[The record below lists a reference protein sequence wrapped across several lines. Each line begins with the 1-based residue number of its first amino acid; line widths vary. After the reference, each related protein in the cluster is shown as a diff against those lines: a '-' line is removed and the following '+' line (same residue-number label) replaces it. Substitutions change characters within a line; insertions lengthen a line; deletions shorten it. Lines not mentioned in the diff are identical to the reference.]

1 MHAVEA
7 SNIFV
12 FHIKKSECNSCRS
25 WANPVE
31 DLIKKNYPKIN
42 KMFKSRRGG
51 VLHVIW
57 SKIHVL
63 YVFIVVWAKFYCQRK
78 DSDLL
83 FFLLSKLFV
92 QNHVRLDL
100 TNKQVKIFKLFYHVF
115 PRKILTTLKL
125 VQRFSSELQCFNL

>member
-1 MHAVEA
+1 
-7 SNIFV
+7 
-12 FHIKKSECNSCRS
+12 
-25 WANPVE
+25 
-31 DLIKKNYPKIN
+31 
-42 KMFKSRRGG
+42 MFKSRRGG

-83 FFLLSKLFV
+83 FFPLSKLFV

-100 TNKQVKIFKLFYHVF
+100 TNKQVKILSYFTTYF
-115 PRKILTTLKL
+115 PVK
-125 VQRFSSELQCFNL
+125 F